1 MYALKGLGVEN
12 QDDLSLCCSND
23 ELSQNLKDQL
33 SPVDYVRFQ
42 QAKTKLFSKT
52 G

>member
-1 MYALKGLGVEN
+1 MSVLKGLRVEN
-12 QDDLSLCCSND
+12 QDDLSLCSSTD
-23 ELSQNLKDQL
+23 ELLQNLKDQL
-33 SPVDYVRFQ
+33 SPVDYVRFH